1 MAKDP
6 ICGMTVDE
14 STSLRAER
22 DGQTFYFC
30 SEHCRQK
37 FLAQPAPQ
45 VITIQKHHRMEE
57 KSSASEHSKHE
68 AHLHGS
74 KSCCANPV
82 RGASEIKPSPS
93 AKYFCPMCEGV
104 ASDEPGDCPKCGMA
118 LERNPAWK
126 SKSKVIYTCPMHPEI
141 EQDHPGDCPIC
152 GMALEP
158 KTVARESEEENAELR
173 DMMRRFWIGVA
184 LTLPVFLLAM
194 VHLVPGLRLESVISE
209 EVSRWIQFILSTPVV
224 LWAGWP
230 FFKRGWR
237 SIKTMQLNMFT
248 LIAIG
253 VATAYGYSAVAML
266 FPDLFPHSMQ
276 HGGKVGIYFEA
287 AAVIV
292 VLVLL
297 GQVLELRARSRT
309 GNAIRAMLNLA
320 PPTARLIRG
329 SEEQEVPLEMVKV
342 GDRLRVRPGEKIPVD
357 GVVVEGRSAVDE
369 SMITGEPIPVEKN
382 IGDKITGGTVNG
394 TGSFVIQAQ
403 RVGSDTLLAQIV
415 DMVAQAQRSRAP
427 IQGLADKIS
436 SYFVPAVVAIA
447 VITSLLWYFFGPEPR
462 LAYAIVNAVAV
473 LIIACPCALGLATPM
488 SVMVGVGRGA
498 QAGVL
503 IRNAEAIEV
512 MEKVDTL
519 VVDKTGTLTE
529 GKPRLVAVLT
539 ADGVNENELLLAAAS
554 IEQSSEHPLAAA
566 IVSGAKERSVKPQSV
581 ADFVS
586 ITGSGVTGKLNEREI
601 VAGKLAFLQQ
611 RGVNGTAALEQR
623 AAQLQSEGNTV
634 IFVAIN
640 GKAAGVLAV
649 ADPIKASTPA
659 AIEELHRLGLKVIM
673 LTGDNQRTAEAVA
686 KKLGIDEVEAGVEP
700 QDKNKRI
707 KELRQQGRIV
717 AMAGDGINDAPA
729 LAEAHVGI
737 AMGTGTDVAMESAG
751 ITLVKGDL
759 RGITQAFALSRAM
772 MRNIRQNLFFAFI
785 YNALGIPVA
794 AGALYPFFGV
804 LLSPI
809 IAGAAMSFSSVS
821 VIVNALRLRK
831 QKL

>member
-14 STSLRAER
+14 SSSLHAER

-45 VITIQKHHRMEE
+45 VITIQKRHHVKE
-57 KSSASEHSKHE
+57 KPAASEHSKHE
-68 AHLHGS
+68 AHLHG
-74 KSCCANPV
+74 V
-82 RGASEIKPSPS
+82 KPSPT

-104 ASDEPGDCPKCGMA
+104 VSDEPGDCPKCGMA
-118 LERNPAWK
+118 LEKNPAWK
-126 SKSKVIYTCPMHPEI
+126 PKSKIIYTCPMHPEI
-141 EQDHPGDCPIC
+141 EQGHPGDCPKC

-158 KTVARESEEENAELR
+158 KTPLVGAAGTEEENAELR
-173 DMMRRFWIGVA
+173 DMARRFRIGAA

-194 VHLVPGLRLESVISE
+194 VPVIPALNIVSE
-209 EVSRWIQFILSTPVV
+209 NISRWIQFILSTPVV

-253 VATAYGYSAVAML
+253 VSTAYAFSAVAML
-266 FPDLFPHSMQ
+266 FPNLFPHAMQ

-287 AAVIV
+287 AAMIV

-309 GNAIRAMLNLA
+309 GNAIRALLNLA

-329 SEEQEVPLEMVKV
+329 SEEQEVPLEAVKV

-357 GVVVEGRSAVDE
+357 GIVVEGRSNVDE

-382 IGDKITGGTVNG
+382 IDDKITGGTVNG
-394 TGSFVIQAQ
+394 TGSFVMHAE

-427 IQGLADKIS
+427 IQGLADKVS
-436 SYFVPAVVAIA
+436 GYFVPAVVAIA
-447 VITSLLWYFFGPEPR
+447 VVTSLLWYFFGPEPR

-503 IRNAEAIEV
+503 IRNAEAIEL

-529 GKPRLVAVLT
+529 GKPSLVAVL
-539 ADGVNENELLLAAAS
+539 AAESINENELLLAAAS
-554 IEQSSEHPLAAA
+554 VEQNSEHPLAAA
-566 IVSGAKERSVKPQSV
+566 VVQGAKKRGVKPQSIT
-581 ADFVS
+581 DFAS
-586 ITGSGVTGKLNEREI
+586 ITGGGVIGKLDGKEI
-601 VAGKLAFLQQ
+601 IAGKLAFLQQ
-611 RGVNGTAALEQR
+611 HGASNLAALETR

-640 GKAAGVLAV
+640 GKAAGLLAV

-659 AIEELHRLGLKVIM
+659 AIEELHRLGLKIIM

-686 KKLGIDEVEAGVEP
+686 KKLGLHEVEAGVEP
-700 QDKNKRI
+700 QHKHERI
-707 KELRQQGRIV
+707 KQLRQQGRVV

-729 LAEAHVGI
+729 LAAAHVGI

-759 RGITQAFALSRAM
+759 RGITNAISLSRAM

-785 YNALGIPVA
+785 YNALGIPLA
-794 AGALYPFFGV
+794 AGALYPFFG
-804 LLSPI
+804 LLFSPM

-821 VIVNALRLRK
+821 VIANALRLRRR
-831 QKL
+831 KL

>member
-6 ICGMTVDE
+6 ICGMTVE
-14 STSLRAER
+14 ETTNLRVER
-22 DGQTFYFC
+22 DGQIFYFC

-37 FLAQPAPQ
+37 FLAQPAKVTAAAQTTPAPQ
-45 VITIQKHHRMEE
+45 RHRTEE
-57 KSSASEHSKHE
+57 K
-68 AHLHGS
+68 
-74 KSCCANPV
+74 P
-82 RGASEIKPSPS
+82 
-93 AKYFCPMCEGV
+93 
-104 ASDEPGDCPKCGMA
+104 
-118 LERNPAWK
+118 PAR
-126 SKSKVIYTCPMHPEI
+126 KVIYTCPMHPQI

-158 KTVARESEEENAELR
+158 KTPLSGAAGTAEENAELR
-173 DMMRRFWIGVA
+173 DMTRRFWIGAA

-194 VHLVPGLRLESVISE
+194 VHLVPGLHLDAVIPN
-209 EVSRWIQFILSTPVV
+209 EVSRWMQFILSTPVV
-224 LWAGWP
+224 WWAGWP

-237 SIKTMQLNMFT
+237 SIKTMQLNMIT

-253 VATAYGYSAVAML
+253 VGAAYVFSAIAML
-266 FPDLFPHSMQ
+266 FPNLFPPSMRHS
-276 HGGKVGIYFEA
+276 GGVDIYFEA

-309 GNAIRAMLNLA
+309 GNAIRALLNLA
-320 PPTARLIRG
+320 PPTARLVRG
-329 SEEQEVPLEMVKV
+329 SEEQEVPLEAVKV

-357 GVVVEGRSAVDE
+357 GIVVEGRSAVDE
-369 SMITGEPIPVEKN
+369 SMLTGEPIPVEKN
-382 IGDKITGGTVNG
+382 KDDKVTGGTVNG
-394 TGSFVIQAQ
+394 TGSFVMQAQ

-415 DMVAQAQRSRAP
+415 DMVGQAQRSRAP
-427 IQGLADKIS
+427 IQGLADKVS
-436 SYFVPAVVAIA
+436 GYFVPAVVAIA

-473 LIIACPCALGLATPM
+473 LIIACPCALGLATPI

-503 IRNAEAIEV
+503 IRNAEAIEL

-539 ADGVNENELLLAAAS
+539 AESFNENELLLAAAAV
-554 IEQSSEHPLAAA
+554 EQSSEHPLATAV
-566 IVSGAKERSVKPQSV
+566 IQGAKERGVKPQSITGF
-581 ADFVS
+581 AS
-586 ITGSGVTGKLNEREI
+586 ITGGGVTGKLNGREI
-601 VAGKLAFLQQ
+601 VAGKLAFLEQ
-611 RGVNGTAALEQR
+611 RGVIGTTALEQR

-640 GKAAGVLAV
+640 GKAAGLLAV

-700 QDKNKRI
+700 QHKHERI
-707 KELRQQGRIV
+707 KQLRQQGRVV

-729 LAEAHVGI
+729 LAAAHVGI

-759 RGITQAFALSRAM
+759 RGITNAISLSHAM

-785 YNALGIPVA
+785 YNALGIPIA

-804 LLSPI
+804 LLSPM